1 MNENLLEYAMN
12 RFERDSNYPNH
23 PGYKSRDTSKEAAAR
38 VSNVS
43 EMKQRILGLLRCR
56 DLSDDE
62 LARTMGLGV
71 HKVRPRRSEL
81 TAAGLIVDSGD
92 RVLSPE
98 GRNSIVWRLA

>member
-1 MNENLLEYAMN
+1 MNL
-12 RFERDSNYPNH
+12 FEHADNYPNY

-43 EMKQRILGLLRCR
+43 EMKQRIIELFRYNN
-56 DLSDDE
+56 LSDDE
-62 LARTMGLGV
+62 LARLMGLGV

-98 GRNSIVWRLA
+98 GRNSIVWRMA